1 MLMLRQAFGYRKPT
15 LLLIV
20 IALGQLLLAAGAE
33 VNQKHRVIDRG
44 YGQAL
49 YQHFQQNNLGAITAL
64 MVAGKQPQTNRQ
76 QDQSDLLLADLY
88 YQYGLYDES
97 DQLFSRLLAD
107 NIDRTLLTRLWFNL
121 ARLNHDRGEHEKA
134 LELLLRI
141 ESPLPDQLQNEK
153 QYLLGK
159 LFIING
165 LIDDAIISLQTID
178 RKSIWYHYAHYNLG
192 VSLLEDGQFDDGI
205 SMLNA
210 IGQLKNTTGEL
221 SALRDRANLS
231 MGLSQL
237 RVNQPRAA
245 LQSLQKIRLE
255 GPFSNTALLA
265 TGWGWTA
272 LEQSG
277 KALVPWLELASRNT
291 IDAAT
296 QEAIL
301 AIPARLEQT
310 NKPKLAIQYYKL
322 AAGQFDKQIEILEQ
336 AIKAINAGELI
347 SLLGQNALLYDHEKF
362 AVSTLQSDS
371 AAYLHIVIASAEF
384 HQTLKRY
391 QELVDISSTLNHWKL
406 TLPTLDLM
414 LKERRQRFID
424 KLPLLEQT
432 ASFENLGVLRE
443 SRDDLASQLK
453 LIANNQSSL
462 ELAGEKQK
470 SQLQR
475 LDKVAA
481 SLNRIGDLR
490 DTSDERDMHRLM
502 SGLVTWQVRTSY
514 ASRLWTTKKQLKQ
527 LDQSLSDASTR
538 VATLQKVNADS
549 ISRFDQFQTRINTQ
563 QNKIGGLLSR
573 VADLIDRQEARI
585 NNLAIATIEAQKQHL
600 VQLRLNSQYALA
612 RLYDKVVNE

>member
-1 MLMLRQAFGYRKPT
+1 M
-15 LLLIV
+15 
-20 IALGQLLLAAGAE
+20 ALGQLLLAARAE
-33 VNQKHRVIDRG
+33 VNQNHRVIDRG

-165 LIDDAIISLQTID
+165 FIDDAIISLQTID
-178 RKSIWYHYAHYNLG
+178 QKSIWYHYARYNLG

-237 RVNQPRAA
+237 RVNQPGAA
-245 LQSLQKIRLE
+245 LQSLQKIRLQ

-301 AIPARLEQT
+301 AIPTRLEQA

-347 SLLGQNALLYDHEKF
+347 SLLGQNALIYDHEKF

-414 LKERRQRFID
+414 LEERRQRFID

-432 ASFENLGVLRE
+432 ASFQNLGVLRQ

-453 LIANNQSSL
+453 LVANNQSSL

-490 DTSDERDMHRLM
+490 DTSDQRDMHRLM

-527 LDQSLSDASTR
+527 LDQSLSNASTR

-585 NNLAIATIEAQKQHL
+585 NNSAIATIEAQKQHL